1 MSYKIARGRV
11 PTGRPESASKPTKD
25 SHKTASRRTDPRAA
39 ANTTAQNPHTPSPT
53 ASVRR

>member
-11 PTGRPESASKPTKD
+11 PTDRTESASKPTG

-39 ANTTAQNPHTPSPT
+39 ANTTAQPHTPSPT